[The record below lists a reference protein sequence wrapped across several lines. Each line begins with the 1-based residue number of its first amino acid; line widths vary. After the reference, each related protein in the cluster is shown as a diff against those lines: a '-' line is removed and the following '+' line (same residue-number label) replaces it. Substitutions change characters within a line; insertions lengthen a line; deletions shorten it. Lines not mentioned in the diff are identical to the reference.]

1 MTPAAAPPPKM
12 RPASLAPD
20 ASDARQAREAAVSE
34 SQEAR
39 EAREEREALKA
50 LRARALRCLALREHS
65 RSELE
70 RKLARPLGT
79 RAAGGMGRAGTAG
92 AAAAAAA
99 AGRAAREAPHADEA
113 PGAAPADLRSPAAA
127 WIAQVLDELAALG
140 LLSEERAAQALVSAQ
155 AARCGA
161 RKLQQSLR
169 ARGVAPEAAAA
180 ALAAVAGTEFERA
193 QALWQR
199 RFGQVGAD
207 AGERARQARYLAGR
221 GFSSEVVRRV
231 VRGLDLD

>member
-1 MTPAAAPPPKM
+1 MTPAAAPPPKPPPKP
-12 RPASLAPD
+12 RPASLALE
-20 ASDARQAREAAVSE
+20 ALEARQAREAAVSE
-34 SQEAR
+34 SQEAQQ
-39 EAREEREALKA
+39 ALKA

-79 RAAGGMGRAGTAG
+79 RAAGGMGRAGTTG
-92 AAAAAAA
+92 AAAA

-113 PGAAPADLRSPAAA
+113 PDPGAAPADSRTPAAA

-155 AARCGA
+155 AARSGA

-199 RFGQVGAD
+199 RYGQVAAD
-207 AGERARQARYLAGR
+207 ATERARQARYLAGR
-221 GFSSEVVRRV
+221 GFSSEVIRRV